1 MERLSSFPPMKGAAE
16 SGWRG
21 ASTVNDAAPFV
32 GLTSTINPSNL
43 VGVSWIMDS
52 AGNSPR

>member
-1 MERLSSFPPMKGAAE
+1 MKGAAE